1 MDVLSGSHET
11 ELPIKSSK
19 LGCDT
24 QIVQEVIYRFLL
36 ETVKTKSPEEVLLEF
51 QNLLINYNISAT
63 NVEAFQALSRLV
75 YANNEQ
81 DFHYTLKRSCYILIN
96 NWETSRNH
104 GATKELVK
112 LFSEHSQ
119 IKKIAVS
126 KAVVRHHLWLV
137 NFFQSQSYYELKLF
151 AAKYG
156 FSNTSHWSDRYTSYL
171 LVSQYAN
178 ANNPV
183 EQRQAAR
190 TRSQRLKDNFK
201 FELAM
206 YTARCQS
213 NIANQKSLQNPTGFG
228 EEVLRFIKMIV
239 ARRGSFS
246 YENLANI
253 FLEQTRHLSYK
264 SFKHSLQNY
273 LIGSATHKDYV
284 ELLQQKFSEK
294 LEILYE
300 SHDQKVLDEALL
312 LRTCNKIIN
321 YLTTE
326 EQQQPSELFIFLM
339 SQENPLTLVVI
350 LLKLIFVCPH
360 ARTHLE
366 TCIAN
371 LIQYY
376 MQCPQ
381 EECQWVINFF
391 EIFNITF
398 AIHADNVRYNL
409 ISMDKE
415 KENDYSKASL
425 DTYRV
430 FSQLRKQPHLEVD
443 QPEMPTVGI

>member
-24 QIVQEVIYRFLL
+24 QLVQEVIYRFLL
-36 ETVKTKSPEEVLLEF
+36 ETVKTRPPEEVLLEF

-112 LFSEHSQ
+112 LFSEHSK
-119 IKKIAVS
+119 IKKRAVS
-126 KAVVRHHLWLV
+126 KAVVRHNLWLV
-137 NFFQSQSYYELKLF
+137 NFVQSRSYYELKLF

-156 FSNTSHWSDRYTSYL
+156 FSNTSHWSNRYTSYL

-213 NIANQKSLQNPTGFG
+213 NIANRKFLQNPTGFG
-228 EEVLRFIKMIV
+228 DEVLRFIKMIV

-253 FLEQTRHLSYK
+253 FLEQTRHLNYR
-264 SFKHSLQNY
+264 SFKNSLQNY
-273 LIGSATHKDYV
+273 LIGSVTNKDDV

-294 LEILYE
+294 LELLYE
-300 SHDQKVLDEALL
+300 SHHQKLLDEALL

-321 YLTTE
+321 YLTTQE
-326 EQQQPSELFIFLM
+326 QQPSELFILLM
-339 SQENPLTLVVI
+339 SQGHPLTLVVI
-350 LLKLIFVCPH
+350 LLKLIFICPH

-366 TCIAN
+366 TCIAS

-376 MQCPQ
+376 MQYPE
-381 EECQWVINFF
+381 EECQWVVNFF

-409 ISMDKE
+409 ISMDK
-415 KENDYSKASL
+415 KEADDHSKASL

-430 FSQLRKQPHLEVD
+430 FSQLREQPHLEVE
-443 QPEMPTVGI
+443 QPEMPTIGT